1 MPHCNTR
8 WTPPAKRA
16 YHADKLMDSWKNFA
30 FFPQPVKSVLMWRN
44 TPVIR
49 TIAIRCTLILS
60 LALAVGVAFL
70 GYTGLIGAAQDPSAT
85 PDSVKAWT
93 APDIAAVP
101 QGPLGDSI
109 RLGLQVFN
117 DTPKFAARYVGNK
130 MSCTHCHING
140 GTVPGGI
147 PMVGLPGLFPMYR
160 DREKEVVTFEER
172 IEQCFQRSE
181 NGHRLPNTSREMVAL
196 VAYSQWLSKD
206 QPTGRPFPGRGMPTL
221 PELNGDRDRGS
232 QVYAQQCAECHGPE
246 GAGKPP
252 EIPAVWG
259 PDAYNEGAGM
269 FGIPKMAQF
278 IQHNMPQKS
287 PGILTPQQAYDVAA
301 YIHFQ
306 PHEPFDIKQHQ

>member
-1 MPHCNTR
+1 M
-8 WTPPAKRA
+8 
-16 YHADKLMDSWKNFA
+16 
-30 FFPQPVKSVLMWRN
+30 
-44 TPVIR
+44 IR
-49 TIAIRCTLILS
+49 IAAIRCSLILP
-60 LALAVGVAFL
+60 LVFALGVAFPGNTNIL
-70 GYTGLIGAAQDPSAT
+70 GAAQDPGAT
-85 PDSVKAWT
+85 PDSAKAWT
-93 APDIAAVP
+93 APDAATIP

-130 MSCTHCHING
+130 LSCTHCHING
-140 GTVPGGI
+140 GTLPGGI

-181 NGHRLPNTSREMVAL
+181 NGHRLPNTSPELVAL
-196 VAYSQWLSKD
+196 VAYTQWLSKD
-206 QPTGRPFPGRGMPTL
+206 QVTGRPFPGRGLPPI

-232 QVYAQQCAECHGPE
+232 EVYAKQCSLCHGAD

-252 EIPAVWG
+252 AIPAVWG

-269 FGIPKMAQF
+269 NGIPKMAAF
-278 IQHNMPQKS
+278 VQHNMPQDK

-301 YIHFQ
+301 YIHFM